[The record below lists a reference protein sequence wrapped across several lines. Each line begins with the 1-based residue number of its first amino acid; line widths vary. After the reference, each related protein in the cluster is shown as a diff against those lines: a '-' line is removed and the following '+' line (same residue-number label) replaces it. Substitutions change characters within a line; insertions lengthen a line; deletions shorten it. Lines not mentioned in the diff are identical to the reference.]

1 MTNIEQLAEQIKHYR
16 EKSENS
22 KRLKCDTCA
31 EHEAWIADCLQ
42 ELLERKLA
50 NEQKNI

>member
-1 MTNIEQLAEQIKHYR
+1 MTDIEQLKQQIYYYR
-16 EKSENS
+16 EKSANS
-22 KRLKCDTCA
+22 KRLKCDSCA

-42 ELLERKLA
+42 ELLERKLI